1 MKKFF
6 SACLPPFGRA
16 LACASFMF
24 MVLWMIPSSH
34 AVTLE
39 KLRSDLPQKI
49 LDWSSETEGRV
60 YTPQTIFDYINGG
73 AEVYKAYNMRNCLSR
88 RYTTPQGPA
97 IVLDV
102 FDMGSSEDAY
112 GVFTHDSE
120 GQVVDLGQDGR
131 LRPGWLNFWKDR
143 FFVSIYAEAETAG
156 TLKAVKAL
164 GRQVDA
170 LIAAQGARPKILNML
185 PAQGLSY
192 ENIRYLH
199 HPMILNYHYYLADQ
213 NILHLSPDTDAVLA
227 SYRRD
232 RQNAL
237 VLLVLYPQRDA
248 AVRARADFLKHYL
261 PDADP
266 TGMALLENNQW
277 AAAKIKDQLLVV
289 VLEAD
294 SRPLAQSLLNEAGT
308 EIRD

>member
-1 MKKFF
+1 MKKVF
-6 SACLPPFGRA
+6 SAYLPLFGRA
-16 LACASFMF
+16 LACAGF

-39 KLRSDLPQKI
+39 KLRSDLPRKI

-73 AEVYKAYNMRNCLSR
+73 AEVYKAYNMRHCLSR
-88 RYTTPQGPA
+88 RYSTPQGPA

-164 GRQVDA
+164 GRQIDA
-170 LIAAQGARPKILNML
+170 LIAEQGARPKMLNML
-185 PAQGLSY
+185 PAQGLSN
-192 ENIRYLH
+192 ESIRYLH

-213 NILHLSPDTDAVLA
+213 NILHLSADTDAVLA

-232 RQNAL
+232 PQNAL

-266 TGMALLENNQW
+266 TGMALLENNKW
-277 AAAKIKDQLLVV
+277 AAAKIKDRLLVV

-294 SRPLAQSLLNEAGT
+294 NRALAQSLLNEAGT
-308 EIRD
+308 ENRD

>member
-1 MKKFF
+1 MKTVF
-6 SACLPPFGRA
+6 SACLPLFCRA
-16 LACASFMF
+16 LACACF
-24 MVLWMIPSSH
+24 MVLFMISSSH

-49 LDWSSETEGRV
+49 LDWSSETEDRV

-73 AEVYKAYNMRNCLSR
+73 AEVYKAYNMRHCLSR
-88 RYTTPQGPA
+88 RYTTPKGPA

-143 FFVSIYAEAETAG
+143 FFVSVYAEEETAG
-156 TLKAVKAL
+156 TIKAVQAL
-164 GRQVDA
+164 GKQIDA
-170 LIAAQGARPKILNML
+170 LIAGQGARPKILKML
-185 PAQGLSY
+185 PGQGLKDES
-192 ENIRYLH
+192 IRYLH
-199 HPMILNYHYYLADQ
+199 HPMILNYHYYIADQ

-232 RQNAL
+232 LQNAL
-237 VLLVLYPQRDA
+237 VLLVLYPETDA
-248 AVRARADFLKHYL
+248 AAGAHADFLKHYL

-266 TGMALLENNQW
+266 NGMAKLENNKW
-277 AAAKIKDQLLVV
+277 AAAKIKDHLLVV

-294 SRPLAQSLLNEAGT
+294 SRALAQSLLNTVGT